1 MAVLTCTHNLCFERK
16 KKKKRKISKFFNEK
30 FYFSQMKKLLC
41 IAWASVG
48 NGIILFTFQS
58 ISSRFFP
65 YHEIETDAVFSFD
78 EDSLLTLDEIDFAL
92 SVWREFPER
101 IVGYPA
107 RSHHWDDTKNRW
119 SYSSR
124 WSNEYS
130 MVLTGAA
137 VYHR

>member
-1 MAVLTCTHNLCFERK
+1 MHVYQNVLL
-16 KKKKRKISKFFNEK
+16 IQSLIL
-30 FYFSQMKKLLC
+30 SLL
-41 IAWASVG
+41 
-48 NGIILFTFQS
+48 QS

-65 YHEIETDAVFSFD
+65 YQEIETDAVFSFD

-92 SVWREFPER
+92 SVWQEFPDR

-107 RSHHWDDTKNRW
+107 RSHYWDDSKNRW

-124 WSNEYS
+124 WSNDYS
-130 MVLTGAA
+130 MILTGAA